1 MKAVVGLP
9 LSFHRKAADVPVFGA
24 FESKTA
30 GGIFY
35 MLQETILHQQGTG
48 LYLLTAVLAF
58 GTSVYE
64 VHKSDL
70 TPSLLCKQAMF

>member
-30 GGIFY
+30 RGIFY